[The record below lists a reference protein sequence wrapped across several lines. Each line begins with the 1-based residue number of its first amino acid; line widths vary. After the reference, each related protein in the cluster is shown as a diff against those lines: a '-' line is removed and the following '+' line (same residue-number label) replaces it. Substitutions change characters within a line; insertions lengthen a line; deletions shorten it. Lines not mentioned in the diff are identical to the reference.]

1 MHVYLLLIQGT
12 FTLAEAV
19 SFTVNFVEVIMQS
32 FANNPALR
40 SQLETQVNFMTEL
53 SQKTYDALR
62 KLMELNLR
70 AAQQAIEDSIE
81 ASRQLMSCTDPV
93 QLATTA
99 MNQVQPAAERMRD
112 YQQQL
117 MSVLAGA
124 QVEVARTASRG
135 PNGAQQQAS

>member
-1 MHVYLLLIQGT
+1 MHVYLLLIHGT

-19 SFTVNFVEVIMQS
+19 SSTLNFVEVIMQS
-32 FANNPALR
+32 FADNPALR

-70 AAQQAIEDSIE
+70 AAQQAIEGSIE

-117 MSVLAGA
+117 MNVLAGA
-124 QVEVARTASRG
+124 QVDVARTASRG